1 MKKTLA
7 FILILC
13 SAAMLCLSCGD
24 DPVVPP
30 TPTGGDEN
38 PSQTTVNT
46 PTIDESTIKYKESTM
61 VVTFQAS
68 CPTGTHLKLLLSK
81 KTNGTEETWLDVKY
95 NTSSRQY
102 FVQLQGLVGGTT
114 YSFCIVGY
122 DSEGKE
128 AKRTAE
134 ITFTLPKDPAPDA
147 PSTEHLKAYPP
158 TSRNASDGYIQG
170 AGISKAMEY
179 STDEGETWKPV
190 EEGGKIS
197 NLRPGIVL
205 LRLAETPTTEAGKTA
220 SITVPPYKSN
230 TDLDGSEGTSEGLHV
245 RRPSPR

>member
-1 MKKTLA
+1 MKKTIA

-13 SAAMLCLSCGD
+13 SAVMLCISCGD

-30 TPTGGDEN
+30 NPTPEPEPT
-38 PSQTTVNT
+38 PVNV
-46 PTIDESTIKYKESTM
+46 PTIDESTVKYKESTM
-61 VVTFQAS
+61 VVTFQAT
-68 CPTGTHLKLLLSK
+68 CPSGTHLKLLLCK
-81 KTNGTEETWLDVKY
+81 KTNGTEETWMEVKY

-134 ITFTLPKDPAPDA
+134 QTFTLPKDPAPEA
-147 PSTEHLKAYPP
+147 PPTSNMKAYAP
-158 TSRNASDGYIQG
+158 TSRNASDGCIKG
-170 AGISKAMEY
+170 TDITRALEY

-190 EEGGKIS
+190 EVIGIIS
-197 NLRPGIVL
+197 NLKPGNVL
-205 LRLAETPTTEAGKTA
+205 LRVAETATTNAGKTA
-220 SITVPPYKSN
+220 SIIVPPYKSN
-230 TDLDGSEGTSEGLHV
+230 TDPDGSGGSSEGLNT
-245 RRPSPR
+245 RRPNPRGA